1 VNGPTMDPCCE
12 ALHDAHVHLQSFPEA
27 MLAQVMARARAAG
40 VVRFGCCGTSP
51 ADWDRVIEIA
61 KSEPGVEPSCGLH
74 PWHAADSAT
83 PGDWLERL
91 EALLA
96 AHPGLG
102 VGEIGLDA
110 LRPDPKAQMRVFS
123 AQLALAAREGRG
135 VALHVVR
142 AHGEMIGAL
151 KSYAR
156 QLPRLLLHAASC
168 SPEIWRE
175 YERLGACASI
185 GPAVLNP
192 RATRVRELARIVPED
207 RLLFETD
214 APDMAVNGCAVAD
227 LGGRNAPENLPRIIA
242 EVRRIRCA

>member
-1 VNGPTMDPCCE
+1 MASRTLQDE
-12 ALHDAHVHLQSFPEA
+12 RDAHVHLQSFPEA
-27 MLAQVMARARAAG
+27 MLPEVMARARAAG

-51 ADWDRVIEIA
+51 ADWDRVIAIA
-61 KSEPGVEPSCGLH
+61 SSEPGVEPSCGLH
-74 PWHAADSAT
+74 PWHSADPAV
-83 PGDWLERL
+83 PEDWLERL

-110 LRPDPKAQMRVFS
+110 LRPDPQAQMRAFA
-123 AQLALAAREGRG
+123 AQLALAARGNRG
-135 VALHVVR
+135 VVLHCVR
-142 AHGEMIGAL
+142 AHGEMAAAL
-151 KSYAR
+151 RPVAKS
-156 QLPRLLLHAASC
+156 LPSILLHAASC

-175 YERLGACASI
+175 YERLGACVSL

-214 APDMAVNGCAVAD
+214 SPDMAVNGCAVSA

-242 EVRRIRCA
+242 EVRRLRNPES